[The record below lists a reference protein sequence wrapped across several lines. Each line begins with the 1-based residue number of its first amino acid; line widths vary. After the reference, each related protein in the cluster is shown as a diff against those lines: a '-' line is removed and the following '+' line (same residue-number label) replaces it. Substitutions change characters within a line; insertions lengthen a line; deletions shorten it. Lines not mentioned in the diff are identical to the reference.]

1 MSSSF
6 GIGDSRSLRDVD
18 LADVRHVVGE
28 ARLAGRQ
35 LSKLIEHWHQ
45 NAGLSIETRIALTDR
60 RVQEVVL
67 ISERALPHRDW
78 GICAGRLVHDARS
91 ALDHLNSVMMT
102 RFAVEPFD
110 SRKVYFPI
118 TENGKD
124 WRSWRQRH
132 RHLPDWAIAR
142 YAALQPSAGPFHG
155 LAGLR
160 HLDDASKH
168 RHIVPVQ
175 LAVLG
180 LISEGTCTLDGIP
193 TDDEPVVGLET
204 ASNILKPGAK
214 TVTVARLH
222 YEFDILESA
231 PVSLSVADIDPLFV
245 FGEESYS
252 LLELLNLPERVEAA
266 IDYAAIGSVAALTR
280 YQAKFIDPRVVEE

>member
-1 MSSSF
+1 M
-6 GIGDSRSLRDVD
+6 G
-18 LADVRHVVGE
+18 
-28 ARLAGRQ
+28 
-35 LSKLIEHWHQ
+35 HWHQ
-45 NAGLSIETRIALTDR
+45 NAGLSVETRISLTDR

-67 ISERALPHRDW
+67 HSEEALPHRGW
-78 GICAGRLVHDARS
+78 GISAGRLVHAARS

-102 RFAVEPFD
+102 RFALEPFD

-132 RHLPDWAIAR
+132 HQLPDWAIAR

-155 LAGLR
+155 LAGLL

-180 LISEGTCTLDGIP
+180 SISEGTCTLDGIP
-193 TDDEPVVGLET
+193 SDDGPVVRLET
-204 ASNILKPGAK
+204 VSNILEPGAK

-222 YEFDILESA
+222 YEFDILESDS
-231 PVSLSVADIDPLFV
+231 VSPSVTDIDPLFV

-266 IDYAAIGSVAALTR
+266 IDYVATGSIAALTR
-280 YQAKFIDPRVVEE
+280 YQAKFIDPRVVDE